1 MTVRVHA
8 GLCRTRSETHIVGF
22 PTQSLISF
30 QTGKMKNVLALCL
43 AIYFVATLTEA
54 SRHPSSAPRSFKA
67 FLEAKIRRISDEVV
81 DLKQEVED
89 CCNKAGSLRF
99 SLPERAYI

>member
-1 MTVRVHA
+1 
-8 GLCRTRSETHIVGF
+8 
-22 PTQSLISF
+22 
-30 QTGKMKNVLALCL
+30 MKHVLALFL
-43 AIYFVATLTEA
+43 AISFVAAVVEA

-67 FLEAKIRRISDEVV
+67 FLEAKIRRIYDEVV

-99 SLPERAYI
+99 SLRIGA